1 MNLDKY
7 QKRVLILGYIMGRLG
22 KVFVLVF
29 LISSLGMINL
39 PSATADGVVDQSNIP
54 GVSGF
59 GANIGPVPL
68 DTFQTFTTTNTDIVA
83 VDIYLGGGD
92 AGVRLNVIIR
102 DNLLNTVIQETDFN
116 PGCPCDPST
125 PVHVDFTF
133 IQFNPL
139 KIAPIENKLDV
150 FHSFISNDAATVWG
164 GSTGDAYVP
173 GSATYTGASAGE
185 DFFFVTFG
193 PSPVGS
199 ISIPIDATSLL
210 LADTQSFSWMI
221 PVVLSVIGIGLFVVS
236 RKSE

>member
-1 MNLDKY
+1 
-7 QKRVLILGYIMGRLG
+7 LGKIG

-59 GANIGPVPL
+59 NANITPVAQ

-92 AGVRLNVIIR
+92 AGVLLDIIIR
-102 DNLLNTVIQETDFN
+102 DNLLNTVIQEINFN

-139 KIAPIENKLDV
+139 KISPLENKLDV
-150 FHSFISNDAATVWG
+150 KHSFISSDAVTGWG

-173 GSATYTGASAGE
+173 GSATYTGASPGD

-199 ISIPIDATSLL
+199 ISIPIDSTSMLV
-210 LADTQSFSWMI
+210 AESQTFSWMI
-221 PVVLSVIGIGLFVVS
+221 PVVLSVLGIGLFVVS